1 VLWALSFGFHLVFGL
16 WHLDFLL
23 APQRYYKNE
32 GFPAFLRLIV
42 TEGQWPV
49 STMQNKDDPAGD
61 GDQPIAPATDYRT
74 LLETTRP
81 LVIIK
86 NTAPPPQQS
95 IYRDQPVSLEAGGCQ
110 GESVL
115 KRGEIICP
123 DPSGQTV
130 TGDQGPA
137 AVVDLPLA
145 SSKMRIR
152 IYIGMS

>member
-1 VLWALSFGFHLVFGL
+1 
-16 WHLDFLL
+16 
-23 APQRYYKNE
+23 
-32 GFPAFLRLIV
+32 
-42 TEGQWPV
+42 
-49 STMQNKDDPAGD
+49 MQNKDDSAGD
-61 GDQPIAPATDYRT
+61 ADQPIAPVTDYRT

-81 LVIIK
+81 LVITK
-86 NTAPPPQQS
+86 NTTPPSQQS
-95 IYRDQPVSLEAGGCQ
+95 IYRDQPVSLEASGCH
-110 GESVL
+110 GESLL
-115 KRGEIICP
+115 KRGEIVCS